1 MELLEKNCTPGVPVG
16 AKNVLPVVSVL
27 VMSHLFTLFA
37 NCRYFLVCG
46 NFDDVTDDDM

>member
-1 MELLEKNCTPGVPVG
+1 MEKICTPGVPVG

-27 VMSHLFTLFA
+27 VMSHLFTLFT